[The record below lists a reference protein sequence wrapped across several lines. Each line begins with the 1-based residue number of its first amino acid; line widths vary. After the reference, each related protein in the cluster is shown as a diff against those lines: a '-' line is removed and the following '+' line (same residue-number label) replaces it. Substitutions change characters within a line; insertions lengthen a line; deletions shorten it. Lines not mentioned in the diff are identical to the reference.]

1 MNNRD
6 LGDFLIQGTKEDH
19 YLINNTNFCIF
30 VYSWKLENYV
40 IE

>member
-6 LGDFLIQGTKEDH
+6 LGDFLTQGNKDDH

-30 VYSWKLENYV
+30 VH
-40 IE
+40 I